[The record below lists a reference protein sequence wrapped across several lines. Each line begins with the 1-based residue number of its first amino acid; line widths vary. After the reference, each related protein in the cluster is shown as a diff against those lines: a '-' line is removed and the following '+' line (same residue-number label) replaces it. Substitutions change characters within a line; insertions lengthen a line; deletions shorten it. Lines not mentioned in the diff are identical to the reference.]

1 MTTRKIGLSRT
12 TQTGLRVC
20 DRESDNRFLRGGHSD
35 GTAEVLSAGITSLA
49 RAELFCENK
58 GVQSTLRWLQSLFTS
73 FLKDG
78 LRKFYD

>member
-1 MTTRKIGLSRT
+1 
-12 TQTGLRVC
+12 
-20 DRESDNRFLRGGHSD
+20 
-35 GTAEVLSAGITSLA
+35 LA